1 MKQPNVIPG
10 ACMLLS
16 QVIHVPPGSNQPQS
30 MTHGAGCWA
39 STTIG
44 RYSASK
50 ASQQEVPD
58 SLSRFELILAPT
70 HSWRNCNVCVF
81 YTHRESLPTVPHF
94 YSEDCPLPLCLAPSD
109 FEADKR
115 QPAKVIAFPP
125 GTRPRSHIRLLMRWD
140 PIVPKLQLSVLM
152 ELCPLRWV
160 SCLLGFYQKYLAW
173 MATNNSRLWEGIKW
187 LMLYLG
193 SGTLGTRS
201 RLRTLWLISGTEL
214 PSPPGMPSAL
224 ASRFP
229 MPEPD
234 LSHFFLSFL
243 RSLLLFS

>member
-1 MKQPNVIPG
+1 MTRCPCAVSAALVRSSTGIVLLRKSQEGSCPSRSSTASCLFIKTWLALCFLMNQPNVIPG

-70 HSWRNCNVCVF
+70 HSWRNCNICVF

-115 QPAKVIAFPP
+115 QPAKVIAFPWHP
-125 GTRPRSHIRLLMRWD
+125 ATESH
-140 PIVPKLQLSVLM
+140 
-152 ELCPLRWV
+152 
-160 SCLLGFYQKYLAW
+160 
-173 MATNNSRLWEGIKW
+173 
-187 LMLYLG
+187 
-193 SGTLGTRS
+193 
-201 RLRTLWLISGTEL
+201 
-214 PSPPGMPSAL
+214 
-224 ASRFP
+224 
-229 MPEPD
+229 
-234 LSHFFLSFL
+234 
-243 RSLLLFS
+243 